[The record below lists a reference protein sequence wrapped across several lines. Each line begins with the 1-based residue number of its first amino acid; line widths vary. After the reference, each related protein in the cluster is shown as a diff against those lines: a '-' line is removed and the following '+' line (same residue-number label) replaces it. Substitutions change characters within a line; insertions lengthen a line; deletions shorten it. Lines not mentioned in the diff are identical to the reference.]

1 MLGDRIG
8 TATNLEV
15 AEAIYNGIAP
25 VLVDRGAFLASQCCE
40 HLNRALVIEQEALEK
55 YGFEQVNAIPH
66 PNHAGGAFATV
77 CYRSMKKIEESLVIR
92 NEEERG
98 LRVVGAMYD
107 IETGKA
113 AFLEDE
119 Q

>member
-1 MLGDRIG
+1 MIDLQEIEKQSRIAAIEICDASGVKEDQIFVVGCSSSEVLGDRIG

-55 YGFEQVNAIPH
+55 YGFEQVNAIK
-66 PNHAGGAFATV
+66 
-77 CYRSMKKIEESLVIR
+77 R
-92 NEEERG
+92 
-98 LRVVGAMYD
+98 
-107 IETGKA
+107 
-113 AFLEDE
+113 
-119 Q
+119 

>member
-55 YGFEQVNAIPH
+55 SVDTIRDEVIEARDKRDSLRKEANEMLAEAKKRLGVPMT
-66 PNHAGGAFATV
+66 AT
-77 CYRSMKKIEESLVIR
+77 
-92 NEEERG
+92 
-98 LRVVGAMYD
+98 A
-107 IETGKA
+107 
-113 AFLEDE
+113 
-119 Q
+119 